1 MSAATAA
8 TASDEL
14 IGLLADGKRNA
25 KGPYPSAR
33 ERTPEQLDEI
43 RSLITGLEAAGAG
56 VRYLDGEKYAAQW
69 RLGPGVGSDPKSEAL
84 YDSYEVAFFD
94 GSVDGGGSSGG
105 RSNTTSASRSLRSRV
120 LRALFSLRFSLQHVR
135 APNVAVNDV
144 GFRFCGL
151 PASVITKASFTRL
164 NASAVAALNASV
176 HLRDDTT
183 FRLDFER
190 PRLVLGPRSR
200 PLLSFEIGPSSAQAR
215 VNPKKG
221 GLPPVNLCTT
231 YLDDRLRLGLAT
243 KGTKLVFTR
252 GGLASEPWAAEWEAA
267 LATRPTNPKLAL
279 ATAAAAL
286 LGLVVPA
293 ARKWAWLG
301 TAAVWSVRLAEAQR
315 ERVRQRQPKPPK
327 RIVV

>member
-200 PLLSFEIGPSSAQAR
+200 PLLSFEIGPSSELAR
-215 VNPKKG
+215 ANPKKG

-252 GGLASEPWAAEWEAA
+252 GGLASALVEMGVHFLDAGFDARAAKAEH
-267 LATRPTNPKLAL
+267 
-279 ATAAAAL
+279 AL
-286 LGLVVPA
+286 LAG
-293 ARKWAWLG
+293 
-301 TAAVWSVRLAEAQR
+301 AVGG
-315 ERVRQRQPKPPK
+315 
-327 RIVV
+327 